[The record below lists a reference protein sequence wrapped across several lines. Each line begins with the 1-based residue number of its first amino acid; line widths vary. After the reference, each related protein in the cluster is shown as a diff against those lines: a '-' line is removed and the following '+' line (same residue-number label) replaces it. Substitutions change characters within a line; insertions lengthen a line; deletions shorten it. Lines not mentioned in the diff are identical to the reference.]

1 MLPSTFLEGQK
12 NQCIPTRT
20 VRLSNQI
27 GLFAS
32 IFFFVVGQPF
42 VGGLGIQNDE
52 ALFAGPVFEPQAALY
67 SFTIG
72 HTHIPLMAM
81 SYLGC
86 LKTLLYW
93 PVFSLFGTGAY
104 AVREPALLMGAASVW
119 LFFLLL
125 RRIAGLRA
133 ACIGCCLLAVD
144 SVYLL
149 TTCFDWGPVAVQHLL
164 IVGSALLL
172 VRFYQTASN
181 LSLAAGFFVLG
192 LALWDKALAIWMLG
206 GLAVALILI
215 FPRRVWA
222 VTGLWRILISVA
234 ALTLGALPLI
244 VYNVHT
250 SLATL
255 RENTAWDTREF
266 AHKTH
271 ILVETARGGI
281 LLGYLNAED
290 RNTPTPKRPA
300 GPIEKASAALAEFDG
315 DVSSGWMLYAFFAAV
330 LLAPLGGWTAA
341 RTVAFFLIAMG
352 IAWIQMA
359 LNAQTGGSAHHTIL
373 LWPWPVAVIAVSFA
387 GVSRRMGRFGVPVV
401 AAAVALTGASCLL
414 VTDEYYAKIVRNGG
428 VPIWSAAIFP
438 LAQQLQH
445 TGAAYVFC
453 TDWGIFDSI
462 ALLDRNRPPVRNA
475 IGTENNPTD
484 LKWALSDPSTVF
496 VGHSKEAEVMTGVNE
511 KVVEAAEKLG
521 YRQEVIRTIA
531 DGYGRDVFTLYR
543 FR

>member
-1 MLPSTFLEGQK
+1 LDGQTIP
-12 NQCIPTRT
+12 CTPTRT
-20 VRLSNQI
+20 VTLSNRI
-27 GLFAS
+27 GFFAS
-32 IFFFVVGQPF
+32 IFFFLAGQPF

-52 ALFAGPVFEPQAALY
+52 ALFAVPAFEPRAALY
-67 SFTIG
+67 SITIA
-72 HTHIPLMAM
+72 HSQISLMVM

-86 LKTLLYW
+86 LKTLLYR

-133 ACIGCCLLAVD
+133 ACIGCCLLAAD
-144 SVYLL
+144 SLYLL
-149 TTCFDWGPVAVQHLL
+149 TTCFDWGPVALQHLL
-164 IVGSALLL
+164 IVGGVLLL
-172 VRFYQTASN
+172 VRFYQTVSS
-181 LSLAAGFFVLG
+181 LSLAAGFFLLG

-206 GLAVALILI
+206 GLGVAVILI
-215 FPRRVWA
+215 FPRQLWA
-222 VTGLWRILISVA
+222 VTGWRRVFIAVA
-234 ALTLGALPLI
+234 ALALGALPLI

-281 LLGYLNAED
+281 LLGYFNAED

-300 GPIEKASAALAEFDG
+300 SLIQKASAALAHFDG

-330 LLAPLGGWTAA
+330 LVAPLGGWTAA
-341 RTVAFFLIAMG
+341 RTVAFFLIAMAL
-352 IAWIQMA
+352 AWIQMV
-359 LNAQTGGSAHHTIL
+359 LNPQTGGSAHHTIL
-373 LWPWPVAVIAVSFA
+373 LWPWPEAVIAVSFA
-387 GVSRRMGRFGVPVV
+387 CVSRRLGQFGVPVV
-401 AAAVALTGASCLL
+401 AAVVALTAASCLL
-414 VTDEYYAKIVRNGG
+414 VTNEYYAKIVRNGG
-428 VPIWSAAIFP
+428 VPVWSAAVFP
-438 LAQQLQH
+438 LAERLQH

-462 ALLDRNRPPVRNA
+462 ALLDRNLPPVRNA
-475 IGTENNPTD
+475 VGTETSPAD

-496 VGHSKEAEVMTGVNE
+496 VGHAKEAEVMIGINE

-521 YRQEVIRTIA
+521 YRQEVIGTIA
-531 DGYGRDVFTLYR
+531 DGYGRDIFTVYR

>member
-1 MLPSTFLEGQK
+1 LEGQ
-12 NQCIPTRT
+12 NNPCIPTRT
-20 VRLSNQI
+20 VRLFNQI

-32 IFFFVVGQPF
+32 IFFFLAGQPF

-52 ALFAGPVFEPQAALY
+52 ALFAVPAFEPRAALY
-67 SFTIG
+67 SITIG
-72 HTHIPLMAM
+72 HSQIPLMVM

-86 LKTLLYW
+86 FKTLLYG
-93 PVFSLFGTGAY
+93 PVFRLFGTGAY

-144 SVYLL
+144 SLYLL
-149 TTCFDWGPVAVQHLL
+149 TTCFDWGPVALQHLL
-164 IVGSALLL
+164 IVGGALLL
-172 VRFYQTASN
+172 MRFFQTLSSH
-181 LSLAAGFFVLG
+181 SLAAGFFLLG
-192 LALWDKALAIWMLG
+192 LALWDKALAIWILG
-206 GLAVALILI
+206 GLGVALIII
-215 FPRRVWA
+215 FPRQIWA
-222 VTGLWRILISVA
+222 VTNLRRIFISIA
-234 ALTLGALPLI
+234 ALALGALPLI

-255 RENTAWDTREF
+255 RENTAWDTRDL

-281 LLGYLNAED
+281 LLGYFNAED
-290 RNTPTPKRPA
+290 RNTPIPKKPV
-300 GPIEKASAALAEFDG
+300 GPIEKASAALANIDG

-330 LLAPLGGWTAA
+330 LLAPLGGWTVA
-341 RTVAFFLIAMG
+341 RIVAFFLIAMA
-352 IAWIQMA
+352 IAWIQMV
-359 LNAQTGGSAHHTIL
+359 LNPQTGGSAHHTIL
-373 LWPWPVAVIAVSFA
+373 LWPWPEAVIGVSFA
-387 GVSRRMGRFGVPVV
+387 GVSRRMGRFGVTAV
-401 AAAVALTGASCLL
+401 AAVVALTGASCLL
-414 VTDEYYAKIVRNGG
+414 VTNEYYAKIVRNGG
-428 VPIWSAAIFP
+428 VPVWSAAVFP
-438 LAQQLQH
+438 LAAQLRQ
-445 TGAAYVFC
+445 TGAAFVFC

-462 ALLDRNRPPVRNA
+462 ALLDKNRPPVRNA

-496 VGHSKEAEVMTGVNE
+496 VGHAKESEVMIGVNE

-521 YRQEVIRTIA
+521 YRQEVVRTIA
-531 DGYGRDVFTLYR
+531 DGYGRDIFTIYQ